1 MNWKKTINF
10 DVFPK
15 NIREKLTNYQLIS
28 CGYHNCSFLGFFKNH
43 KVQIRIA
50 INNFVNWKNE
60 ENFIRNNPNFFFYT
74 KGNFIKKWIE
84 GEILSHKNLE
94 TNLQKLF
101 FAVLEFHM
109 QKNEKIAKFDWNVSE
124 IIDKKY
130 IKLVQKYQ
138 FDQLV
143 ISHNDLQ
150 FKNIITSDKHV
161 FLLDFEWVRLN
172 NPYFDYVCLYIN
184 LGISPE
190 KIIEF
195 FNLETEKF
203 NDFVYLV
210 NVFTNFWNKKFYN
223 K

>member
-1 MNWKKTINF
+1 
-10 DVFPK
+10 
-15 NIREKLTNYQLIS
+15 
-28 CGYHNCSFLGFFKNH
+28 
-43 KVQIRIA
+43 
-50 INNFVNWKNE
+50 
-60 ENFIRNNPNFFFYT
+60 
-74 KGNFIKKWIE
+74 
-84 GEILSHKNLE
+84 
-94 TNLQKLF
+94 
-101 FAVLEFHM
+101 M